1 MYNELFSIGP
11 FTVHMYGLMIA
22 IGVIAAYMTAER
34 RAKKKGLNSD
44 KIFDLVIWC
53 LIFGFLG
60 SKILYCL
67 TTLPSIIAD
76 PMSVIR
82 NFGDGWVVYGGI
94 LGGILGAYL
103 FCRKN
108 KLEMW
113 KYFDIGL
120 PSVALAQGIGRIG
133 CFFAGCCYGVETTL
147 PIGIT
152 FHNSDFAPN
161 GVSLLPTQL
170 ISSVLDLLLFA
181 FLLWFDKRKKADGQV
196 TAWYLILY
204 SIGRFSLEFFR
215 GDLERGNVGTFS
227 TSQFISIFTLAAGI
241 ILLVIRSKVKGT
253 TKKSG
258 NQEEIS
264 E

>member
-22 IGVIAAYMTAER
+22 IGVIAVYVTAER

-133 CFFAGCCYGVETTL
+133 CFFAGCCYGKETSL
-147 PIGIT
+147 PIGIV
-152 FHNSDFAPN
+152 FPEGSFAPA
-161 GVSLLPTQL
+161 GVPLLPTQL
-170 ISSVLDLLLFA
+170 FSSAGDFVIAFVLVRMTGKMRHTGDVGAL
-181 FLLWFDKRKKADGQV
+181 
-196 TAWYLILY
+196 YLMLY
-204 SIGRFSLEFFR
+204 GIGRFCVEFLRTNEQGGFI
-215 GDLERGNVGTFS
+215 GLT
-227 TSQFISIFTLAAGI
+227 TAQLISIVFMIISIVLFIRNKRAADREDLMYI
-241 ILLVIRSKVKGT
+241 
-253 TKKSG
+253 
-258 NQEEIS
+258 
-264 E
+264 

>member
-22 IGVIAAYMTAER
+22 IGVIAAYVTAER

-103 FCRKN
+103 
-108 KLEMW
+108 
-113 KYFDIGL
+113 
-120 PSVALAQGIGRIG
+120 
-133 CFFAGCCYGVETTL
+133 
-147 PIGIT
+147 
-152 FHNSDFAPN
+152 
-161 GVSLLPTQL
+161 
-170 ISSVLDLLLFA
+170 
-181 FLLWFDKRKKADGQV
+181 
-196 TAWYLILY
+196 
-204 SIGRFSLEFFR
+204 
-215 GDLERGNVGTFS
+215 
-227 TSQFISIFTLAAGI
+227 
-241 ILLVIRSKVKGT
+241 
-253 TKKSG
+253 
-258 NQEEIS
+258 QEE
-264 E
+264 